1 MPVLVAIRMRT
12 NYGHYSVRRTAA
24 LGAKRPKANA
34 KSGRKQPFGSRTCSR
49 KKQA

>member
-24 LGAKRPKANA
+24 LGVNPLAPSGDERPLP
-34 KSGRKQPFGSRTCSR
+34 G
-49 KKQA
+49 